1 MKGRR
6 KYLEVIMMILSLSC
20 FLASSVCC
28 LAMVLQNKDLK
39 GNVSTGVVKCSSDF
53 SDGSLKVT
61 NTGTVDVFC
70 RLRVVKDDKKVDSV
84 VFNSDDWKPYQGYY
98 YYTKVLAVGDTSEPL
113 IKSIS
118 CFSGTAEKDCVTA
131 KVEVVQASDVG
142 LNYFNIKAKDIGYDG
157 KDVFTSSAV
166 ISLNNGTFSCNADAK
181 NVFRNFES
189 IKYGDSKSQIII
201 VKNLSSTK
209 NDIYLSAYD
218 IDDKS
223 DDIMVY
229 VYVNGSTIY
238 SGDLSVLHNI
248 SLGDFDVNESK
259 EIMIKVSSNLG
270 NNTAKEGTSH
280 LKWGISTVCSSDD
293 EAITPIKTN
302 IDFITAIVA
311 CGLAMWS
318 CLIFVKVYS
327 KYSTDKGSEE

>member
-1 MKGRR
+1 M
-6 KYLEVIMMILSLSC
+6 VVSLSC

-53 SDGSLKVT
+53 SDGSLKIT

-98 YYTKVLAVGDTSEPL
+98 YYTKVLAAGDTSEPL

-131 KVEVVQASDVG
+131 KVDVVQASDVG
-142 LNYFNIKAKDIGYDG
+142 LDYFNIKAKDVGYDG
-157 KDVFTSSAV
+157 KDTFTSSAV

-218 IDDKS
+218 IGDKS
-223 DDIMVY
+223 DDIMID

-270 NNTAKEGTSH
+270 NNTAKEGTTH

-302 IDFITAIVA
+302 IDFITAIVT

>member
-53 SDGSLKVT
+53 SDGSLKIT

-131 KVEVVQASDVG
+131 KVDVVQASDVG
-142 LNYFNIKAKDIGYDG
+142 LDYFNIKAKDIGYDG

-311 CGLAMWS
+311 CGLAVLKHDI
-318 CLIFVKVYS
+318 LIIVIVL
-327 KYSTDKGSEE
+327 

>member
-1 MKGRR
+1 
-6 KYLEVIMMILSLSC
+6 
-20 FLASSVCC
+20 
-28 LAMVLQNKDLK
+28 MVLQNKDLK

-118 CFSGTAEKDCVTA
+118 CFSGTAEKDCVTV
-131 KVEVVQASDVG
+131 KIEVVQASDVG

>member
-189 IKYGDSKSQIII
+189 IKYGDSKSQIIT
-201 VKNLSSTK
+201 VKNLSSIK
-209 NDIYLSAYD
+209 KDIYLSAYD
-218 IDDKS
+218 ISDKS
-223 DDIMVY
+223 EDIRVDVY
-229 VYVNGSTIY
+229 ANGSSVY

-248 SLGDFDVNESK
+248 SLGNFDANESK
-259 EIMIKVSSNLG
+259 EILIKVSPNLG
-270 NNTAKEGTSH
+270 NNSCKEGTIN
-280 LKWGISTVCSSDD
+280 LKWGMSTTTSSND
-293 EAITPIKTN
+293 EAIYSIKTGT
-302 IDFITAIVA
+302 DFTTALVV
-311 CGLAMWS
+311 CGLTMLS

-327 KYSTDKGSEE
+327 KYSMDKGSEE

>member
-6 KYLEVIMMILSLSC
+6 KYLEIIIMIVSLSC

-84 VFNSDDWKPYQGYY
+84 VFNSDGWKPYQGYY

-118 CFSGTAEKDCVTA
+118 CFSGTAEKDCVTV
-131 KVEVVQASDVG
+131 KIEVVQASDVG

-157 KDVFTSSAV
+157 KDTFTSSAV

-223 DDIMVY
+223 DDIMVD

-248 SLGDFDVNESK
+248 SLGDFGANESK
-259 EIMIKVSSNLG
+259 EVMIKVSSNLG
-270 NNTAKEGTSH
+270 NNTAKEGITS

-293 EAITPIKTN
+293 ESITPIKTN
-302 IDFITAIVA
+302 IDFITAIIA

>member
-6 KYLEVIMMILSLSC
+6 KYLEIIIMIVSLSC

-84 VFNSDDWKPYQGYY
+84 VFNSDDWKSYQGYY

-118 CFSGTAEKDCVTA
+118 CFSGTAEKDCVTV
-131 KVEVVQASDVG
+131 KVEVVLASDVG
-142 LNYFNIKAKDIGYDG
+142 LDYFNIKAKDVGYDG
-157 KDVFTSSAV
+157 KDTFTSASV
-166 ISLNNGTFSCNADAK
+166 ISLNNDTFSCNVDAK

-209 NDIYLSAYD
+209 KDIYLSAYD

-223 DDIMVY
+223 DDIMVD

-248 SLGDFDVNESK
+248 SLGDFDANESK

-270 NNTAKEGTSH
+270 NNTAKEGTTH
-280 LKWGISTVCSSDD
+280 LKWGISTICSSDD
-293 EAITPIKTN
+293 ESITPIKTN

-327 KYSTDKGSEE
+327 KYSTDKDSEE

>member
-131 KVEVVQASDVG
+131 KVDVVQASDVG
-142 LNYFNIKAKDIGYDG
+142 LDYFNIKAKDVGYDG
-157 KDVFTSSAV
+157 KDTFTSSAV

-189 IKYGDSKSQIII
+189 IKYGDSKSQIIL

-209 NDIYLSAYD
+209 KDIYLSAYD
-218 IDDKS
+218 IKDK
-223 DDIMVY
+223 DKDIRVD

-248 SLGDFDVNESK
+248 LLGDFDANESK

-270 NNTAKEGTSH
+270 NNTAKEGITS

-293 EAITPIKTN
+293 ESITPIKTN
-302 IDFITAIVA
+302 IDFITAIIA

>member
-6 KYLEVIMMILSLSC
+6 KYLEIIIMVVSLSC

-53 SDGSLKVT
+53 SDGSLKIT

-131 KVEVVQASDVG
+131 KVDVVQASDVG
-142 LNYFNIKAKDIGYDG
+142 LDYFNIKAKDVGYDG
-157 KDVFTSSAV
+157 KDTFTSSAV

-218 IDDKS
+218 IGDKS
-223 DDIMVY
+223 DDIMVD

-270 NNTAKEGTSH
+270 NNTAKEGTTL

-302 IDFITAIVA
+302 IDFITAIVT

>member
-53 SDGSLKVT
+53 SDGSLKIT

-131 KVEVVQASDVG
+131 KVDVVQASDVG

>member
-157 KDVFTSSAV
+157 KYVFTSSAV

>member
-6 KYLEVIMMILSLSC
+6 KYLEIIIMVVSLSC

-53 SDGSLKVT
+53 SDGSLKIT

-131 KVEVVQASDVG
+131 KVDVVQASDVG
-142 LNYFNIKAKDIGYDG
+142 LVYFNIKAKDVGYDG
-157 KDVFTSSAV
+157 KDTFTSSAV

-218 IDDKS
+218 IGDKS
-223 DDIMVY
+223 DDIMVD

-270 NNTAKEGTSH
+270 NNTAKEGTTH

-302 IDFITAIVA
+302 IDFITAIVT